1 MIESNQVYC
10 AKAEALFQNLE
21 DGSVPLIV
29 TDPPYG
35 IGYHSN
41 HYKDK
46 NPHAPISNDWNF
58 QIDTFFRDAARVL
71 TDSGAM
77 YLFCRWDVSP
87 LWVPFIAP
95 CGLKLKTI
103 IAWVKDNWTAGDL
116 TGCFGNQYEQVLF
129 ITKGRHTL
137 RGKRWPNVWTFPR
150 VSAKKLLH
158 PAQKPTELL
167 ERAILASSDG
177 GNVVLDPFCG
187 SGSTGEACVKTGR
200 KFILGDID
208 ETMVVLSKKRLGL
221 PVEEA
226 KEKIVES
233 PSYMPEVADWN
244 VHPEDLLAICELI
257 AANASQLKE
266 KHGSHECG

>member
-1 MIESNQVYC
+1 M
-10 AKAEALFQNLE
+10 
-21 DGSVPLIV
+21 PLIV

-58 QIDTFFRDAARVL
+58 QISTFFREAARVL
-71 TDSGAM
+71 TDGGAI

-87 LWVPFIAP
+87 LWVPFIAS

-129 ITKGRHTL
+129 VTKGRHTI

-150 VSAKKLLH
+150 VPAKKLLH

-167 ERAILASSDG
+167 ERAIVASSDEG
-177 GNVVLDPFCG
+177 DLVLDPFCG
-187 SGSTGEACVKTGR
+187 SGSTGEACMRTGR
-200 KFILGDID
+200 RFILGDID
-208 ETMVVLSKKRLGL
+208 EKMVVVSKKRLGL
-221 PVEEA
+221 PVEEV
-226 KEKIVES
+226 KQEIVET
-233 PSYMPEVADWN
+233 PSFVPEAPDWN
-244 VHPEDLLAICELI
+244 IHPEDLLAIRDLM
-257 AANASQLKE
+257 AANASRL
-266 KHGSHECG
+266 